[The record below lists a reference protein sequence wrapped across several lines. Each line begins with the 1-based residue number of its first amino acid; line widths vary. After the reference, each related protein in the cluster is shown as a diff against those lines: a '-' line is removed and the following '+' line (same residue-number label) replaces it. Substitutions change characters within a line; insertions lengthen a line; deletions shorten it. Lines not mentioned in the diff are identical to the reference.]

1 MKSDKIKFLYCFN
14 SLAFLTLAAILL
26 VGCEMPPMDTAQQGY
41 RGTGMETVTNPTIME
56 KIIAANQ
63 APPSTPP
70 LPATGPKAG
79 AVYQNVQVLGDLS
92 VAQFTRLMASMTQWI
107 SPEQGCGYCHN
118 LQNLASDEVYTKV
131 VARSM
136 LLMTIDTNQNWQDH
150 VGDTGVTCYTCHRG
164 KNIPEY
170 VWATDPGPKHVARLT
185 PAMQNTAAESVA
197 YSSLPFDPFTPYLDD
212 VDDSYPIRVISDT
225 ALPTGSR
232 KSIKEAEWTY
242 GLMMHM
248 SDSLGVNCTYCH
260 NSRAFAEWEQS
271 PYARQNAWHAIRH
284 VRKMNKTIWDV
295 ADILP
300 DSRKG
305 PLGDPLK
312 IYCMTCHQG
321 VNKPLLGAR
330 MLENYPSLAGKTGE

>member
-1 MKSDKIKFLYCFN
+1 MNNDKTNLIYCFN
-14 SLAFLTLAAILL
+14 SLAFLSLAVILL
-26 VGCEMPPMDTAQQGY
+26 VGCEIPPMDTEQHGY
-41 RGTGMETVTNPTIME
+41 RGTGMEGVYNLSIVE
-56 KIIAANQ
+56 DLVAANQ
-63 APPSTPP
+63 PPASSPP
-70 LPATGPKAG
+70 LPASGPSAG
-79 AVYQNVQVLGDLS
+79 ETYENVQVLGNLS
-92 VAQFTRLMASMTQWI
+92 VAQFTRLMASITQWVA
-107 SPEQGCGYCHN
+107 PEQGCGYCHN
-118 LQNLASDEVYTKV
+118 LQNLASDEIYTKV

-136 LLMTIDTNQNWQDH
+136 LLMTIDTNQNWQAH
-150 VGDTGVTCYTCHRG
+150 VRDTGVTCYTCHRG
-164 KNIPEY
+164 KNVPEY
-170 VWATDPGPKHVARLT
+170 VWTRDPGPKHVARLT

-197 YSSLPFDPFTPYLDD
+197 YASLPFDPFTPFLDKAD
-212 VDDSYPIRVISDT
+212 GSYPIRVISDT

-260 NSRAFAEWEQS
+260 NSRAFGVWEQS

-284 VRKMNKTIWDV
+284 VRKMNETIYDV

-321 VNKPLLGAR
+321 VNRPLYGAR
-330 MLENYPSLAGKTGE
+330 MLADYPSLAGVSD